1 MITPPSEFSPNV
13 FNTAQTVLRGQAD
26 ALRYISDLYEK
37 DEDSRHQF
45 FKCLECLRESQL
57 AHGKVILAG
66 VGKSH
71 KIADKIASSMISLGV
86 QAISLH
92 PQDALHGDLGVVRT
106 NDVVIMITASG
117 NTPEL
122 KTLSGHIPTDVT
134 TICLTC
140 TPNSPL
146 CKMTNLVLGAYVPE
160 ELSEKTLYG
169 VEAPTVTTTAC
180 LVVGDALTITL
191 AEMLVTDHHQRR
203 QNFGRSHPGGAI
215 GTHFQT
221 QAAATTTYSGAV
233 EYVDSLE
240 RFDTERSLLTFLIGK
255 QYLLCYNKWLIHVDR
270 IVADLDSFIAD
281 QEQFLQ
287 THGISI
293 HCMEKVHKGQ
303 LTKLP
308 DGCFVLWDQDLGRV
322 TAIYNDGN

>member
-1 MITPPSEFSPNV
+1 M

-26 ALRYISDLYEK
+26 ALRYISDSYEK

-86 QAISLH
+86 QAMSLH

-106 NDVVIMITASG
+106 NDVVVMITASG

-122 KTLSGHIPTDVT
+122 KTLSGHIPKEVT

-146 CKMTNLVLGAYVPE
+146 CKMTNLVLGAYVPD

-169 VEAPTVTTTAC
+169 IEAPTVTTTAC

-191 AEMLVTDHHQRR
+191 AEMLVADHHQRR

-221 QAAATTTYSGAV
+221 TQATTYSGSI
-233 EYVDSLE
+233 EYVESLDAFKDE
-240 RFDTERSLLTFLIGK
+240 RALLKFLIGK
-255 QYLLCYNKWLIHVDR
+255 QYLLWDNRWLVHVDR
-270 IVADLDSFIAD
+270 IVDELDNFIAGP
-281 QEQFLQ
+281 EQYLRTQ
-287 THGISI
+287 GISI
-293 HCMEKVHKGQ
+293 HFMEKVQKEE
-303 LTKLP
+303 LDKAP
-308 DGCFVLWDQDLGRV
+308 KSCFVLWDQGIGRF